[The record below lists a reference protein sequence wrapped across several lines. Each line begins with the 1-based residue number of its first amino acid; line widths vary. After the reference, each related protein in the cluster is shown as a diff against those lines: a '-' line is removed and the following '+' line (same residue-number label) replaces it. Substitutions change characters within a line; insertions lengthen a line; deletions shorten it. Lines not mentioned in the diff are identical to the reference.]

1 MWSMTIRQFVFHA
14 SRLCLN
20 LADRIGKTLT
30 GSFYQVSE
38 QLLDL
43 RGLYTCNQQCKCL
56 RQITRQQQCY
66 SEGWKCTQ
74 KGKQAKHYNSH
85 LMANT
90 FINIKCNV
98 CRFSLPQPAADA
110 SYLKRWNSA
119 VNKKEDFFPRSTI
132 CLHSCQWKKAPSSAF
147 EGTKAMLA
155 HSEQLDFTR
164 PPGKNVQEHGSVSG
178 SHILE

>member
-20 LADRIGKTLT
+20 LADRIGKTLN

-66 SEGWKCTQ
+66 SEG
-74 KGKQAKHYNSH
+74 
-85 LMANT
+85 
-90 FINIKCNV
+90 
-98 CRFSLPQPAADA
+98 
-110 SYLKRWNSA
+110 
-119 VNKKEDFFPRSTI
+119 
-132 CLHSCQWKKAPSSAF
+132 
-147 EGTKAMLA
+147 
-155 HSEQLDFTR
+155 
-164 PPGKNVQEHGSVSG
+164 
-178 SHILE
+178 